1 MMTCTR
7 ILSVEY
13 YESMARQIKREA
25 GLDAVG
31 ATLDDTAAAYAR
43 NEAVKGHKEGS
54 QAYEA
59 AYTEAFDRALRTLRK
74 GHSEG
79 RDQVAYYTDN
89 GAGEANGVWW
99 TRGLPEAEGASPAPR
114 PIPSPFRHCTDG
126 AEVDGRVLRDLA
138 EGRDPETRD
147 PLVRQSANGKRSV
160 GYDVQFAAPKS
171 VSVLAA
177 FAEPDVRAKI
187 MAAHDRAVRRAMD
200 HAFDAGLIVT
210 RTGEGGKVRSPVE
223 ETSAAVYR
231 HFTSRA
237 QDPQLH
243 SHVVLLNLAVRNDGR
258 TGSIDNKDILRN
270 AGGIAALYRSELAS
284 ELRREL
290 GVEAVRD
297 GRNFE
302 VAGIPPKVLD
312 LFSKRRAEI
321 EKAARES
328 GFDTARNRG
337 AAQVAA
343 FETREAKDKDV
354 SLTALEQRWVRELDN
369 AGWNPETLFRI
380 ARVEAERIRSERDD
394 EGESRNERLMK
405 LALAGVSAVTKTE
418 AVIEERH
425 LFRYVAEALQCDAS
439 ADEVVETVERLKA
452 SGRLVQ
458 LGNKAGE
465 PAYSTEELVEA
476 EKAML
481 RAALAREDE
490 REFVPAATL
499 ERVLAARTTMRD
511 EQRAAVRHALNRS
524 GVVVVEGSAGSGK
537 SFAMRS
543 VADAARDAGAE
554 VWTIAPS
561 WKAVDVIR
569 TDTETAEEMARA
581 VNGFLNRVRSG
592 KIELGPNAVI
602 VTDEAGM
609 IGTQDMRALVEAA
622 GQAGAKL
629 VLTGDTRQ
637 LAPVVAGA
645 PMRALATALGT
656 SRMEEIQRQRGRTP
670 EEGAWMRVASK
681 DFAAQETVRALEAY
695 DRAGAI
701 AWAEDREEAINA
713 LVRDY
718 AEARK
723 DPAREG
729 KSRAV
734 LTGWN
739 VDVQAVNERV
749 RARLIEQG
757 SLPAGQD
764 VEVQAVPRG
773 GSKPVALALRAGDDV
788 IFGES
793 VEVAGQT
800 IRNAD
805 LARIVHVEG
814 AGPDTRLTL
823 TLAKNGAT
831 VTVRASELVGFR
843 EEGEARHPKMQ
854 HSYAMTVH
862 ASQGVTVDECYVLN
876 TRGMQAENTYVAM
889 TRHRE
894 TVRLY
899 ADTSRIR
906 DSLEARQTLSVS
918 PEHRGMGGAA
928 SQDQAPEV
936 TAAEVRAA
944 FIAESAIKGGK
955 ANASDFLSEDTNLR
969 DWAHSPPGLPRQ
981 PASDFPASPAEDT
994 PPPPARDVQEGPFK
1008 PRLPVRPLPPR
1019 VKVPGR
1025 EPEAAPPPAQTPAPP
1040 TTSQRASDALRE
1052 RMQARAKSP
1061 NAYPAPAGGRERF
1074 SKRITEAEFDAF
1086 RRIDLAEFAMREGL
1100 VPLGQQEASKQHPGM
1115 SFRLYRDPT
1124 KADGSKVN
1132 IAQWPGGKWS
1142 FTARDGTVSGDIT
1155 RFISWRDGCTSIE
1168 AAHRLRAYLGTKPSG
1183 QAPVTEASRAPVVR
1197 EDAGRRA
1204 GLAQAP
1210 ETATAGGSD
1219 RSDAERR
1226 TMLERMQR
1234 VWHVMGKDRAPNGYL
1249 LQVRDIAREVLDRFR
1264 NDIRTTRDGHAAFA
1278 HRDLEGRITGF
1289 EVKGAG
1295 DQDGGR
1301 RSVSRFSADTE
1312 KNFTQLGDTRA
1323 PLRIYVAESAV
1334 DGLSIYQADGQP
1346 QRALIASFYGQPSG
1360 VALDRFRE
1368 LVRRH
1373 PAAEVHV
1380 AMDNDTSGR
1389 SFAAQVEEKVQQARG
1404 PEAGIHDRRPDAAY
1418 KDWNDQ
1424 IRGWTQE
1431 DAAGLRAEREA
1442 EVKAREERERAATEA
1457 ARLRVEVEVAQAR
1470 PRLG

>member
-43 NEAVKGHKEGS
+43 KEAGKGHKEGS

-59 AYTEAFDRALRTLRK
+59 AYTEAFDRAFRTLRK

-99 TRGLPEAEGASPAPR
+99 TRGLSEADGPSPAPR

-160 GYDVQFAAPKS
+160 GYDIQFAAPKS

-200 HAFDAGLIVT
+200 HAFDAGLVVT

-243 SHVVLLNLAVRNDGR
+243 SHAVLLNLAVRNDGR

-270 AGGIAALYRSELAS
+270 AGGIAALYRSEFAS

-290 GVEAVRD
+290 GVEAVRN

-302 VAGIPPKVLD
+302 VAGIPSKVLD

-354 SLTALEQRWVRELDN
+354 SLTALEQRWVRELNN
-369 AGWNPETLFRI
+369 AGWSPETLFRI
-380 ARVEAERIRSERDD
+380 ARVEAERIRGERDD
-394 EGESRNERLMK
+394 EGESRDERLMK
-405 LALAGVSAVTKTE
+405 LALSGVSAVTKTE

-511 EQRAAVRHALNRS
+511 EQREAVRHALNRS

-581 VNGFLNRVRSG
+581 VNGFLNRLRSG

-609 IGTQDMRALVEAA
+609 IGTRDMRALVEAA

-773 GSKPVALALRAGDDV
+773 GIKPVALALRAGDDV

-805 LARIVHVEG
+805 LARIVRVEG
-814 AGPDTRLTL
+814 DGPDLHLTL

-831 VTVRASELVGFR
+831 VTARASELVGFR

-918 PEHRGMGGAA
+918 TEHRGMGGAA
-928 SQDQAPEV
+928 CQDQAPEV

-955 ANASDFLSEDTNLR
+955 ANASDFLPEDTNLR
-969 DWAHSPPGLPRQ
+969 DWAHSPPGLARQ
-981 PASDFPASPAEDT
+981 PASDPFASPAEDT
-994 PPPPARDVQEGPFK
+994 SSPPARDTQEGPFK

-1019 VKVPGR
+1019 SKLPGR
-1025 EPEAAPPPAQTPAPP
+1025 EPEASRPVGQTPAPP

-1052 RMQARAKSP
+1052 RMQAREKAA

-1086 RRIDLAEFAMREGL
+1086 RRIDLAEFAMRQGL

-1115 SFRLYRDPT
+1115 TFRLYRDPT

-1142 FTARDGTVSGDIT
+1142 FTARNGTVSGDIT

-1168 AAHRLRAYLGTKPSG
+1168 AAHRLRAYLGTKPG
-1183 QAPVTEASRAPVVR
+1183 EQAPVTEASSALVVR
-1197 EDAGRRA
+1197 EEG
-1204 GLAQAP
+1204 GQAP
-1210 ETATAGGSD
+1210 SLAHVSKTAVAGGPE
-1219 RSDAERR
+1219 RSDVERR

-1249 LQVRDIAREVLDRFR
+1249 LHVREIAREVLDRFR

-1301 RSVSRFSADTE
+1301 RSVSRFSSDTE

-1346 QRALIASFYGQPSG
+1346 PRALITSFYGQPSG

-1373 PAAEVHV
+1373 PDAEVHV

-1389 SFAAQVEEKVQQARG
+1389 NFASQIEQKVQEARG
-1404 PEAGIHDRRPDAAY
+1404 SEAGTHDRRPDAAY

-1424 IRGWTQE
+1424 IRGWTKE

-1442 EVKAREERERAATEA
+1442 EVKAREERERAVAEA
-1457 ARLRVEVEVAQAR
+1457 ARLAAQAEAARTR
-1470 PRLG
+1470 PRIR

>member
-25 GLDAVG
+25 GLDAVA
-31 ATLDDTAAAYAR
+31 ATLDETAAAYAR

-54 QAYEA
+54 QAYET

-89 GAGEANGVWW
+89 GAGEASGVWW
-99 TRGLPEAEGASPAPR
+99 TRGLPEAGGASPPPC
-114 PIPSPFRHCTDG
+114 PIPSPFRRCTDG

-160 GYDVQFAAPKS
+160 GYDIQFAAPKS

-177 FAEPDVRAKI
+177 FAEPEIRAKI

-243 SHVVLLNLAVRNDGR
+243 SHTVLLNLAVRNDGR

-302 VAGIPPKVLD
+302 VAGIPLKVLD

-321 EKAARES
+321 ERAACES
-328 GFDTARNRG
+328 GFDTATNRG

-343 FETREAKDKDV
+343 FETREAKDKDA
-354 SLTALEQRWVRELDN
+354 SLAALEQRWVRELNN
-369 AGWNPETLFRI
+369 AGWNLETLFRI

-394 EGESRNERLMK
+394 EGEFRSERLMK

-425 LFRYVAEALQCDAS
+425 LFRHVAESLQCDAS

-481 RAALAREDE
+481 RAALARQDE
-490 REFVPAATL
+490 REFVPPATL
-499 ERVLAARTTMRD
+499 ERVMAARTTMRD

-543 VADAARDAGAE
+543 VADAARDAGAD

-609 IGTQDMRALVEAA
+609 IGTQDMRVLVEAV

-656 SRMEEIQRQRGRTP
+656 SRMQEIQRQRGRTP

-749 RARLIEQG
+749 RARLIEQR
-757 SLPAGQD
+757 SLLAGQD

-773 GSKPVALALRAGDDV
+773 GSKPVVLALRAGDDV

-805 LARIVHVEG
+805 LARIVRVEG
-814 AGPDTRLTL
+814 DGPDPFLTL

-831 VTVRASELVGFR
+831 VTARASELVGFR
-843 EEGEARHPKMQ
+843 EDGEARHPKMQ

-894 TVRLY
+894 TVRMY

-906 DSLEARQTLSVS
+906 DSLEARQTLSVR

-944 FIAESAIKGGK
+944 LIAESAIKGGK
-955 ANASDFLSEDTNLR
+955 ANASDFRPKDTSLR
-969 DWAHSPPGLPRQ
+969 DWAHSPRGPARQ
-981 PASDFPASPAEDT
+981 PASDASASPAEDT
-994 PPPPARDVQEGPFK
+994 PPPPARDAQEGPFK
-1008 PRLPVRPLPPR
+1008 PRLPVRPLSPR
-1019 VKVPGR
+1019 VRVPGR
-1025 EPEAAPPPAQTPAPP
+1025 EPEASPPPPQTPVPP
-1040 TTSQRASDALRE
+1040 TTSQRASDALQE

-1142 FTARDGTVSGDIT
+1142 FTARDGTISGDIT

-1168 AAHRLRAYLGTKPSG
+1168 AAHRLRAYLGTKPG
-1183 QAPVTEASRAPVVR
+1183 EQAGVTQASRAPMVR
-1197 EDAGRRA
+1197 EEGGRTAGA
-1204 GLAQAP
+1204 MQAP
-1210 ETATAGGSD
+1210 GTATVGGPD

-1234 VWHVMGKDRAPNGYL
+1234 VWHVMGKDRAPNSYL

-1334 DGLSIYQADGQP
+1334 DGLSIYQADRQP
-1346 QRALIASFYGQPSG
+1346 ERALIVSFYGQPSG
-1360 VALDRFRE
+1360 VALGRFRE

-1380 AMDNDTSGR
+1380 AMDADTAGR
-1389 SFAAQVEEKVQQARG
+1389 NFAAQVEERVREARG
-1404 PEAGIHDRRPDAAY
+1404 HEAAVVDRRPDEGF

-1424 IRGWTQE
+1424 IRGWTVE
-1431 DAAGLRAEREA
+1431 D
-1442 EVKAREERERAATEA
+1442 A
-1457 ARLRVEVEVAQAR
+1457 ARLRADREAEMKAKEEREAAKLPAQADVVPTR
-1470 PRLG
+1470 LRLG